1 MKREAPLVGGGVW
14 LDLEDPTLGELES
27 LATEWNLHA
36 TSVRDCLQPDHL
48 SKFEQIGDT
57 AFLILRAMDGDSI
70 GDTLQAMT
78 HKVACFLH
86 PKGLLTV
93 HRVAQ
98 PFLEALLDQAT
109 HGTGAKSGREAL
121 TAVVQGVL
129 RSFEAPLLHAETSL
143 DLREKAC
150 FDRRHRGLPVKALH
164 GTKRRIRVMRRSL
177 ARTHAAILDMK
188 PVFEGDRPHWQDLKE
203 QAERLQSQADE
214 LMDAAQALVNLEL
227 NLEAQRTND
236 VMRVLTVFSA
246 FLLPLTFIAGVYGM
260 NFQNMPELKIPY
272 GYPAALALMAATA
285 LGIYLWFR
293 KRGWLR

>member
-1 MKREAPLVGGGVW
+1 MRREAAFADGRIW
-14 LDLEDPTLGELES
+14 LDLEAPAPAELEA
-27 LATEWNLHA
+27 LAAEWNLHA
-36 TSVRDCLQPDHL
+36 TSVRDCMQPDHL

-57 AFLILRAMDGDSI
+57 TFLLIRALDGDAV
-70 GDTLQAMT
+70 GDTLRAIT

-93 HRVAQ
+93 HRTPQ
-98 PFLEALLDQAT
+98 PFLAPLQEAVAA
-109 HGTGAKSGREAL
+109 GAGPKTPRDAL

-129 RSFEAPLLHAETSL
+129 HSFEDPLLRAEAIL
-143 DLREKAC
+143 DQREKAC
-150 FDRRHRGLPVKALH
+150 FDRHRQGTPIKGLH
-164 GTKRRIRVMRRSL
+164 TTKRRIRVMKRSL
-177 ARTHAAILDMK
+177 ARTHGAILDMK

-203 QAERLQSQADE
+203 QVERLQSQADE
-214 LMDAAQALVNLEL
+214 LLDAAAALVNLEL

-260 NFQNMPELKIPY
+260 NFERMPELKNPY
-272 GYPAALALMAATA
+272 GYPAALALMALTA
-285 LGIYLWFR
+285 LIVFLWFR

>member
-1 MKREAPLVGGGVW
+1 VKREAVFADGRVW
-14 LDLEDPTLGELES
+14 MDLEAPEPAELEA
-27 LATEWNLHA
+27 LAAAWDLHA

-57 AFLILRAMDGDSI
+57 AFLILRAMDGDAL

-93 HRVAQ
+93 HRAPQ
-98 PFLEALLDQAT
+98 PFLPPLMEHAALGQ
-109 HGTGAKSGREAL
+109 GAKSPREAL
-121 TAVVQGVL
+121 TAVAQGIL
-129 RSFEAPLLHAETSL
+129 HTFDGPLLQAEAIL
-143 DLREKAC
+143 DHREKAC
-150 FDRRHRGLPVKALH
+150 FDRRHRGLPIKSLH
-164 GTKRRIRVMRRSL
+164 GTKRRLRIMRRSL
-177 ARTHAAILDMK
+177 ARTHGAILDMK

-203 QAERLQSQADE
+203 LAERLQSQADE
-214 LMDAAQALVNLEL
+214 LLDAAMALVNLEL

-260 NFQNMPELKIPY
+260 NFERMPELKNPY
-272 GYPAALALMAATA
+272 GYPASLALMAATA
-285 LGIYLWFR
+285 LIVFLWFR